1 MNFIQRFMRFF
12 FRLLYHPFAFTY
24 DLVAAI
30 VSFGKWKDWTQS
42 VIPLIIGTRILEL
55 GHGPGHLQRIL
66 LDLKLDSVAMDES
79 AQMGT
84 LAKRNIGKPHKL
96 TRGLAQQLPFSNN
109 SFDCIV
115 STFPTEYIFNAQTLS
130 EIRRCLSDRGRL
142 IVLPV
147 AWPKSGFLKW
157 LYKITGETPVD
168 GQTSIRE
175 KMTKPFINAGFETK
189 VEIVELQS
197 STLMIIVAN
206 KYRKNYDKKI
216 KRTS

>member
-1 MNFIQRFMRFF
+1 MNIIQRFMRFF

-30 VSFGKWKDWTQS
+30 VSFGKWKDWTKS
-42 VIPLIIGTRILEL
+42 VIPLINGTRLLEL

-66 LDLKLDSVAMDES
+66 LDLNLDSVAMDES

-96 TRGLAQQLPFSNN
+96 TRGLAQHLPFAND
-109 SFDCIV
+109 SFDCVV

-130 EIRRCLSDRGRL
+130 EIRRCLSDGGRL

-157 LYKITGETPVD
+157 LYKVTGENPVD
-168 GQTSIRE
+168 GQTSIQE
-175 KMTKPFINAGFETK
+175 KMTKPFIHAGFETK

-206 KYRKNYDKKI
+206 K
-216 KRTS
+216 